1 MIVHFNIIILDQ
13 FKPSMLPHVKIRLS
27 ENVFEA
33 LVIGID
39 IAMIAKQIVMPYL

>member
-1 MIVHFNIIILDQ
+1 MLFNIIVLDQ
-13 FKPSMLPHVKIRLS
+13 FKPPTLPHVEIRLS

-39 IAMIAKQIVMPYL
+39 IAMIAKQIVTPYL